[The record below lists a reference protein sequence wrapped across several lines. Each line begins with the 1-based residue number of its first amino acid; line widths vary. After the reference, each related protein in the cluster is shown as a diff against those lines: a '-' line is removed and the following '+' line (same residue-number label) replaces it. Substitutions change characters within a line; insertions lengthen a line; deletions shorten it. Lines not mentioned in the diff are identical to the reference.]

1 MNITN
6 TFAKARN
13 ANYVEPLVRPVV
25 ITDVPTGVAKLAI
38 GELGM
43 SEMLV
48 NDPKTKWIDAETLAC
63 LDAAIDQGPF
73 ARVGK
78 ICDVMQVVGPHGIY
92 GEDAPGLRVA
102 SSGIHRIQGGALVTF
117 GYI

>member
-1 MNITN
+1 MDITN

-63 LDAAIDQGPF
+63 LDAAFDQGPF

-78 ICDVMQVVGPHGIY
+78 TCDVMQVVGP
-92 GEDAPGLRVA
+92 PGLRVA

-117 GYI
+117 GYIKN